1 MVSNLRSSLSS
12 TCKKGVEMSNSDKI
26 SGSGEGCDFGW
37 YSTKGKKGGT
47 RKWDYNYY
55 PRIRKQKKKSLF
67 FPFRDNVSNIPLF
80 V

>member
-47 RKWDYNYY
+47 RK
-55 PRIRKQKKKSLF
+55 
-67 FPFRDNVSNIPLF
+67 
-80 V
+80 